1 MRKISRDKYIIAALI
16 TAGIFLLGF
25 FLGLVIEG
33 ERIRYTESISK
44 IQNLD
49 FASLQIQYA
58 YIDELSQ
65 EENCYAVEK
74 TFEENINNLETTRE
88 RIEDFDENAKINK
101 EEFDLLKREY
111 LLAQLRYWLL
121 AMRTKNLCDQD
132 IISLLYFFS
141 DDKICPD
148 CNSQS
153 FVLTYLKKRFK
164 ERLLIFSF
172 DESFEEEPM
181 ISLLKHVYNITS
193 YPALV
198 IEGKLHEGLK
208 DKKQLLNIICD
219 YYQEEIKDC
228 VSYKNV
234 GERNKED

>member
-1 MRKISRDKYIIAALI
+1 MRKISKDKYLIAALI
-16 TAGIFLLGF
+16 TSVIFLLGF

-33 ERIRYTESISK
+33 ERVKYTESISK

-49 FASLQIQYA
+49 FASIQVQYA

-65 EENCYAVEK
+65 EENCQAVQK
-74 TFEENINNLETTRE
+74 TFEENIINLEFARE
-88 RIEDFDENAKINK
+88 RIESFDKNAKINK
-101 EEFDLLKREY
+101 GEFDLLKREY
-111 LLAQLRYWLL
+111 ILAQLRYWLL
-121 AMRTKNLCDQD
+121 ARRTKNLCGQD
-132 IISLLYFFS
+132 IVSVLYFFS

-181 ISLLKHVYNITS
+181 VSLLKHVYNTTS

-198 IEGKLHEGLK
+198 IEGKRYGGFR
-208 DKKQLLNIICD
+208 DKKELLSIICG
-219 YYQEEIKDC
+219 YYYEEIEDC
-228 VSYKNV
+228 VSYKN
-234 GERNKED
+234 ETIKE

>member
-1 MRKISRDKYIIAALI
+1 MRKINKGKYIIAMLI
-16 TAGIFLLGF
+16 TTGIFLLGF

-33 ERIRYTESISK
+33 ERIRYTESVSR

-49 FASLQIQYA
+49 FASLQVQYA

-65 EENCYAVEK
+65 EENCQAIAK
-74 TFEENINNLETTRE
+74 TFEENIKNLEFARE
-88 RIEDFDENAKINK
+88 RIEGFDQNAKINK

-111 LLAQLRYWLL
+111 ILAQLRYWFL
-121 AMRTKNLCDQD
+121 ARKTKKLCEQD
-132 IISLLYFFS
+132 VVSVLYFFS

-172 DESFEEEPM
+172 DETFEKEPM
-181 ISLLKHVYNITS
+181 VPLLKHVNNITS
-193 YPALV
+193 YPSLV
-198 IEGKLHEGLK
+198 IEGIKYEGLK
-208 DKKQLLNIICD
+208 DKKELFGIICG
-219 YYQEEIKDC
+219 YYNKEIEDC
-228 VSYKNV
+228 VSYKN
-234 GERNKED
+234 ETIQE